1 MDWALRRGWAFVED
15 DTMDRAEPR
24 QALDGASAPQP
35 AVANDPR
42 TPEEPTVDQDG
53 HRALPAPGEPGQPPP
68 ERPRG
73 RHEAQR
79 RSVGGPARA
88 AIAVVIAAVVFAGV
102 LATWLISSAKEPPE
116 QSPGTAAGTT
126 ALAGPTSRPPGQS
139 SFGNL
144 IVNWSF
150 EQDLSGWEVLGEA
163 DATREPQ
170 GRTSGSG
177 ALVRARG
184 PEQGQVGLA
193 LPEAAA
199 SAEKGQ
205 RYVASAYVRSTAPGQ
220 QVTVRVIGA
229 GGQESSKETAT
240 TLPGLQ
246 WRRIIVDH
254 TVATAGPL
262 RLEIVA
268 DEVPAGDALL
278 VDEVVMRLG

>member
-1 MDWALRRGWAFVED
+1 
-15 DTMDRAEPR
+15 MDRAEAR
-24 QALDGASAPQP
+24 QPLDGASAPQP
-35 AVANDPR
+35 AAADKQR
-42 TPEEPTVDQDG
+42 APEEPTVDQDG

-79 RSVGGPARA
+79 RSVSGPARV

-102 LATWLISSAKEPPE
+102 LATWLISSAKEAPE
-116 QSPGTAAGTT
+116 QSSGTAAGTT
-126 ALAGPTSRPPGQS
+126 AQAGPTSRPPGPS
-139 SFGNL
+139 TFGNL

-150 EQDLSGWEVLGEA
+150 EQDLNGWEVLGEA

-184 PEQGQVGLA
+184 PEPGQVGLA
-193 LPEAAA
+193 LPDAA

-220 QVTVRVIGA
+220 PVTVRVIGA
-229 GGQESSKETAT
+229 GGQESSKETGA

-268 DEVPAGDALL
+268 EEVPAGDALL
-278 VDEVVMRLG
+278 VDEVIMRLG